1 MARPKLRRP
10 LPDMQSQRHEE
21 SHHATG
27 DASERDWEE
36 PAPSHKPN
44 GIMAQCIAIGDQ
56 LVAAAK
62 RTERALRAI
71 GVALTD
77 GEHQFDGPG
86 ADQQADKAEYQR
98 IAEAMFN
105 NLTSDLFPISA
116 RHANW
121 HSDHADHADQLSDQ
135 MEPHTEMEM
144 DEQPSYLSDDDQ
156 RSDVA
161 SASDMPLFAD
171 DIDVEPPSAPPSAP
185 PSLPDTQQPT
195 LADEPEPEPKLEPAS
210 NSVQQ
215 AFEPEEESRV
225 APSVPAKKRGKKKK
239 KKAAKAKSA
248 ELEQAV
254 DDEVSQTQPAPTDD
268 LDLAPPQ
275 DDCAL
280 SVQTEDEVTQREIHE
295 NLGEEW
301 RGIKEEDALRLANLG
316 KSEREALG
324 IIASV
329 HKSIHAPE
337 KLDAETMKLVRQG
350 LIHMFEGGFTGY
362 SVGSRQI

>member
-1 MARPKLRRP
+1 MARPKSRRP
-10 LPDMQSQRHEE
+10 LPDMQSQGHEA
-21 SHHATG
+21 SHHAPG
-27 DASERDWEE
+27 AASERAWEE
-36 PAPSHKPN
+36 PN

-71 GVALTD
+71 GIALTD

-86 ADQQADKAEYQR
+86 PEQQADKAEYQR

-121 HSDHADHADQLSDQ
+121 HSDHADRLSDQ
-135 MEPHTEMEM
+135 MDPHTEMEM
-144 DEQPSYLSDDDQ
+144 DEHPSYLSDDDQ
-156 RSDVA
+156 PSDVA

-171 DIDVEPPSAPPSAP
+171 DVDVEPPSAPPSAP
-185 PSLPDTQQPT
+185 PSLPDTEQPT
-195 LADEPEPEPKLEPAS
+195 LADEPGLEPEPAS
-210 NSVQQ
+210 VSAQQ
-215 AFEPEEESRV
+215 AAEPEEETLV

-248 ELEQAV
+248 ELEQTV
-254 DDEVSQTQPAPTDD
+254 DDDGKQAQAAPTD

-280 SVQTEDEVTQREIHE
+280 SVQTEDEVTQREIYE
-295 NLGEEW
+295 NLGEEIG
-301 RGIKEEDALRLANLG
+301 RIKEEDALRMANLG

-362 SVGSRQI
+362 SVGSGQI